1 MVKQYMQIDAVAFHF
16 RSQSH
21 RSRVWSATTWQ
32 NPAIAHQLVAERC
45 LSVTGRNQLQTGC

>member
-21 RSRVWSATTWQ
+21 RSRVASATTWQ
-32 NPAIAHQLVAERC
+32 NPAIAHQLVAERW
-45 LSVTGRNQLQTGC
+45 LAVTGRNQVQTGC